1 MYCLENIQRISYPAD
16 LVMDLTKLYCFKGK
30 DFYYEDTFKAELQT
44 MVKDTVERDTF
55 YAARV
60 LNLTISE
67 NRLRLIIR
75 KKATPKTADER
86 ILSNLKTVFEIIQ
99 NKGTDLE
106 LTTNEFLALAKRIF
120 QDERDIGYASKIEEV
135 EMNLLK
141 EKKKV
146 SLRGHFDQILSLYK
160 KLLKSG
166 QVEATQLATNLFIDI
181 TNIGLYTAQN
191 PFLNLLIYYALLFKE
206 GFRVFRYISFFEL
219 YDESKEEFENAII
232 SASFNWE
239 SGFSQTAI
247 LNRLTIR
254 MMLKGY
260 QRIEQK
266 KDEYLFDK
274 RIRKIDNVESTILK
288 LGEIF
293 TKDEIRSKHPYLSDS
308 TINRALENLK
318 RQKKIRPNGTGR
330 SATWIRIV
338 EDTGFDPKN
347 KQISLFEYIMDEEE
361 EA

>member
-1 MYCLENIQRISYPAD
+1 M
-16 LVMDLTKLYCFKGK
+16 
-30 DFYYEDTFKAELQT
+30 
-44 MVKDTVERDTF
+44 
-55 YAARV
+55 
-60 LNLTISE
+60 
-67 NRLRLIIR
+67 
-75 KKATPKTADER
+75 
-86 ILSNLKTVFEIIQ
+86 
-99 NKGTDLE
+99 
-106 LTTNEFLALAKRIF
+106 
-120 QDERDIGYASKIEEV
+120 
-135 EMNLLK
+135 
-141 EKKKV
+141 
-146 SLRGHFDQILSLYK
+146 
-160 KLLKSG
+160 KSG

-318 RQKKIRPNGTGR
+318 RQEKIRPNGTGR

>member
-1 MYCLENIQRISYPAD
+1 M
-16 LVMDLTKLYCFKGK
+16 
-30 DFYYEDTFKAELQT
+30 
-44 MVKDTVERDTF
+44 
-55 YAARV
+55 
-60 LNLTISE
+60 
-67 NRLRLIIR
+67 
-75 KKATPKTADER
+75 
-86 ILSNLKTVFEIIQ
+86 
-99 NKGTDLE
+99 
-106 LTTNEFLALAKRIF
+106 
-120 QDERDIGYASKIEEV
+120 
-135 EMNLLK
+135 
-141 EKKKV
+141 
-146 SLRGHFDQILSLYK
+146 
-160 KLLKSG
+160 
-166 QVEATQLATNLFIDI
+166 
-181 TNIGLYTAQN
+181 
-191 PFLNLLIYYALLFKE
+191 LIYYALLFKE

-318 RQKKIRPNGTGR
+318 RQEKIRPNGTGR

>member
-191 PFLNLLIYYALLFKE
+191 PF
-206 GFRVFRYISFFEL
+206 
-219 YDESKEEFENAII
+219 
-232 SASFNWE
+232 
-239 SGFSQTAI
+239 
-247 LNRLTIR
+247 
-254 MMLKGY
+254 
-260 QRIEQK
+260 
-266 KDEYLFDK
+266 
-274 RIRKIDNVESTILK
+274 
-288 LGEIF
+288 
-293 TKDEIRSKHPYLSDS
+293 
-308 TINRALENLK
+308 
-318 RQKKIRPNGTGR
+318 
-330 SATWIRIV
+330 
-338 EDTGFDPKN
+338 
-347 KQISLFEYIMDEEE
+347 
-361 EA
+361 